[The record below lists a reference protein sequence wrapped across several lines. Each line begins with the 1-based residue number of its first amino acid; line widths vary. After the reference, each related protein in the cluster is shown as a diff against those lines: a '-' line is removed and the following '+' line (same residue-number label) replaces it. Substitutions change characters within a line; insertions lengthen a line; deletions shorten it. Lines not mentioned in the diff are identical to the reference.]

1 MALKN
6 KNDIKKLIELI
17 NLELEMYTN
26 LSVAGENI
34 MK

>member
-17 NLELEMYTN
+17 DLELEMYTN
-26 LSVAGENI
+26 LSIAGEHI